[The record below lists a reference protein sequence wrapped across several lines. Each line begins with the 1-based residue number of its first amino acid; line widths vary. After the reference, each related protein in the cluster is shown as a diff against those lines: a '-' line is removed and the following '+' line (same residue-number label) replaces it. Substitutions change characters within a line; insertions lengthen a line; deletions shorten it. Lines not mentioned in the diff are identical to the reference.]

1 MNRQLIILCASLFLI
16 ISISLNAQVIVK
28 GTVVDNQTKEP
39 VAGATILVVGTN
51 LNTTTNDQGDFLL
64 KSQNQI
70 NKIKIT
76 RIGYRTQEINIK
88 NSGKSLYIL
97 LVSSPVK
104 LTGVEVV
111 GSNQLLRA
119 QSIGVLTKQ
128 DLNRFSGLS
137 LESSINNIPGVF
149 MQTRTPWGGARV
161 TIRGYYPS
169 TSGNSPNSNG
179 LGYQVF
185 LNNIPITDATGATV
199 LDNIDFSSLGSVEV
213 IKGPSSSLYG
223 SFIGG
228 AVNLTT
234 AKPLQNQSSFE
245 EQVIGGSDGLFRTN
259 TTLMSS
265 GTSSS
270 LVLNYGH
277 QTYDSFRQH
286 SASKKDFVRLS
297 GNFQVGNDQTLST
310 YFSYDKSYEELAGEI
325 DSADF
330 YNRLP
335 VSNPLYLANDSHI
348 FIHKF
353 LTGVTD
359 NYHINDYFNNTTT
372 LFGSGFTSNQPFAHG
387 FTDVNQFN
395 FGARTLFDYT
405 AQTESVGINGK
416 LGGMFQRSN
425 LTSNGVF
432 IIPAPPFPER
442 PSDQE
447 NYAMNLSVFTE
458 WNFALPMQ
466 FNITVGASFNKDE
479 FGIRN
484 MLRNNQVYDTTNLAV
499 KSFNPVFT
507 PRISFSKVFSNMVS
521 VYASISSGFTPPLL
535 SDAIATDGTID
546 LSLKPERAIQ
556 YEIGTKG
563 NLLNEK
569 LAYQLSLFDLE
580 NTNKLV
586 RETSN
591 SISYTTN
598 AGKQRNQGLEL
609 SLNYLAVDNPVQTIS
624 LVRPWISYTYSNF
637 KYINFKSSNNAG
649 AVDFSGNYVA
659 RVPKNML
666 NVGLD
671 VETNLGI
678 YLYGTY
684 QYVDKV
690 PVTYDNSTYVKAYS
704 LLSVKVGY
712 KEKLGDH
719 FLLNLFA
726 GGDNLLNST
735 YYTFLFVGPNIKG
748 LEQAKDGGTG
758 DGYIIPGNYKSTFY
772 GNISL
777 SYMF

>member
-1 MNRQLIILCASLFLI
+1 MIKYLIIFCAAIFII
-16 ISISLNAQVIVK
+16 ISNSINAQVTVK
-28 GTVVDNQTKEP
+28 GTVVDSQTREP
-39 VAGATILVVGTN
+39 IAGATILVVGTN
-51 LNTTTNDQGDFLL
+51 INTATNDQGNFTITTSGQIKNL
-64 KSQNQI
+64 KV
-70 NKIKIT
+70 T
-76 RIGYRTQEINIK
+76 RIGYISKEVNIT
-88 NSGKSLYIL
+88 SLEKSVYISL
-97 LVSSPVK
+97 TSSPIK

-137 LESSINNIPGVF
+137 LTSSINNIPGIF
-149 MQTRTPWGGARV
+149 MQSRTPWGGARI

-185 LNNIPITDATGATV
+185 LNNIPITDATGTTV
-199 LDNIDFSSLGSVEV
+199 LDNIDFSSLGNVEV

-223 SFIGG
+223 SYIGG

-234 AKPLQNQSSFE
+234 ATPVPNQSSFD
-245 EQVIGGSDGLFRTN
+245 EQVIGGSDGLFRINSTIE
-259 TTLMSS
+259 SS
-265 GTSSS
+265 GTNSSF
-270 LVLNYGH
+270 VLNYGH
-277 QTYDSFRQH
+277 QTYNSFRPH
-286 SASKKDFVRLS
+286 SASKKDFIRLNGDFHIS
-297 GNFQVGNDQTLST
+297 SDQNLST
-310 YFSYDKSYEELAGEI
+310 YFSYDRSFEELAGEI

-348 FIHKF
+348 FIKKF
-353 LTGVTD
+353 LTGITD
-359 NYHINDYFNNTTT
+359 SYHISEYINNITT

-387 FTDVNQFN
+387 FTNVNQFN
-395 FGARTLFDYT
+395 FGARTLLNFAT
-405 AQTESVGINGK
+405 QIEAVGINGK
-416 LGGMFQRSN
+416 LGGMFQQSN

-466 FNITVGASFNKDE
+466 FSITVGASLNKNE

-484 MLRNNQVYDTTNLAV
+484 MLRSNQVYDTTNLAV
-499 KSFNPVFT
+499 KSFDPVFM

-521 VYASISSGFTPPLL
+521 VYASISSGYTPPLL
-535 SDAIATDGTID
+535 SDAVANDGTVD
-546 LSLKPERAIQ
+546 LSLKPERAVQ
-556 YEIGTKG
+556 YEIGSKG
-563 NLLNEK
+563 NLFNNK
-569 LAYQLSLFDLE
+569 FAYQFSLFDLE
-580 NTNKLV
+580 NTNKLI

-591 SISYTTN
+591 SITFTTN

-609 SLNYLAVDNPVQTIS
+609 SLNYVAIENPDQTVS
-624 LVRPWISYTYSNF
+624 LVRPWVSYTYSNF
-637 KYINFKSSNNAG
+637 KYVDFKSSNNPG
-649 AVDFSGNYVA
+649 ASDYSGKYVA
-659 RVPKNML
+659 RVPKNMINL
-666 NVGLD
+666 GLD
-671 VETNLGI
+671 LQMNSGI

-690 PVTYDNSTYVKAYS
+690 PVTFDNSTYVKAYS
-704 LLSVKVGY
+704 LLSAKVGY
-712 KEKLGDH
+712 KQELGDH

-735 YYTFLFVGPNIKG
+735 YYTFLFVGPNIQG

-777 SYMF
+777 SYIF